1 MEQQRNSSLKWL
13 CFTCAL
19 MFVAISMFMRVI
31 EVFPS
36 GNDGAYM
43 ALLAIASA
51 VMTIGLGIASLPSWQ
66 SYFGFAVFIYAI
78 YWFFFA
84 MSYAVS

>member
-1 MEQQRNSSLKWL
+1 MAQQRNSSLKWL
-13 CFTCAL
+13 CLISAL
-19 MFVAISMFMRVI
+19 MFVAISSFMRLI

-36 GNDGAYM
+36 GNEGSCM

-51 VMTIGLGIASLPSWQ
+51 VLTVAVGIASFPSWQ

-84 MSYAVS
+84 MSYAVA

>member
-1 MEQQRNSSLKWL
+1 
-13 CFTCAL
+13 
-19 MFVAISMFMRVI
+19 
-31 EVFPS
+31 
-36 GNDGAYM
+36 M

-51 VMTIGLGIASLPSWQ
+51 LLTIVLVIASLPSWQ

-84 MSYAVS
+84 MSYAVA